1 MKSMLFALLVTLGA
15 VAAQAHNPHHPHRP
29 HPVPHGDLCAT
40 AYAYGY
46 SSRLPIFDGAR
57 VSDLNEIGMRRD
69 YGNDWDN
76 KIDSVKV
83 EPGCKLVA
91 YQYQNYNI
99 DYRTGVQLDGFRI
112 SLDNR
117 DGAGVLIKHLNSHK
131 NERIS
136 SLRCHCN

>member
-1 MKSMLFALLVTLGA
+1 MKTTLLALLVTLGA
-15 VAAQAHNPHHPHRP
+15 GAAQAHEHGHHRPNPLPHRA
-29 HPVPHGDLCAT
+29 LCAT
-40 AYAYGY
+40 AYSDAYNA
-46 SSRLPIFDGAR
+46 RLPIRDGAR
-57 VSDLNEIGMRRD
+57 ISDLNEIDMRYT

-76 KIDSVKV
+76 KITAVKV

-99 DYRTGVQLDGFRI
+99 DYRTGERLDGFRL

-117 DGAGVLIKHLNSHK
+117 EEAGVLVKYLNHYK

-136 SLRCHCN
+136 SLRCDCQ